1 MVDEVGVVVARRFR
15 RGRGPS
21 RPPRARGGRCR
32 SGRRWWRSASNGS
45 LLIQIALTIWIAY
58 TISTCPTVVLTRKE
72 RQEQTREQ
80 LVEAAARV
88 FARRGYH
95 RATVDE
101 IAAEAGFTIGALYS
115 NFETKEKLFLA
126 IADRQVETRVSEISA
141 VADAAV
147 GDGEAGAEAA
157 AQLGPS
163 SRPIPTGRSSSTSSG
178 RSACGTRRWAIELAE
193 RRDAIRDA
201 LAETL
206 KRVAK
211 HHGFKSPLPGAGPRH
226 RDRRLPEWARPSSA
240 PPILTRFRT
249 RCSRSSLQPCSAA
262 RSRRPVHERAAAPP
276 LLKPKWRR

>member
-1 MVDEVGVVVARRFR
+1 M
-15 RGRGPS
+15 
-21 RPPRARGGRCR
+21 
-32 SGRRWWRSASNGS
+32 
-45 LLIQIALTIWIAY
+45 
-58 TISTCPTVVLTRKE
+58 PTAVLTRKE

-147 GDGEAGAEAA
+147 GDGEPGVEAA
-157 AQLGPS
+157 AQLRVFLEADPDWPLLFYEFWSLSVRNPEMGD
-163 SRPIPTGRSSSTSSG
+163 
-178 RSACGTRRWAIELAE
+178 ELAG

-206 KRVAK
+206 TRVAK
-211 HHGFKSPLPGAGPRH
+211 HHGFDLRFP
-226 RDRRLPEWARPSSA
+226 A
-240 PPILTRFRT
+240 PVLATAIAACLNGLTF
-249 RCSRSSLQPCSAA
+249 
-262 RSRRPVHERAAAPP
+262 ERAADPDALPDAVFAEFVTAVLGCAIAAPGT
-276 LLKPKWRR
+276 

>member
-1 MVDEVGVVVARRFR
+1 MRTA
-15 RGRGPS
+15 
-21 RPPRARGGRCR
+21 
-32 SGRRWWRSASNGS
+32 
-45 LLIQIALTIWIAY
+45 
-58 TISTCPTVVLTRKE
+58 VLTRKE

-101 IAAEAGFTIGALYS
+101 IAAQAGFTIGALYS
-115 NFETKEKLFLA
+115 NFETKEKLFLE
-126 IADRQVETRVSEISA
+126 IADRQVETRVTEISA

-157 AQLGPS
+157 AQLRAFLEADPDWPLLFYEFWSLSVRNPEMGD
-163 SRPIPTGRSSSTSSG
+163 
-178 RSACGTRRWAIELAE
+178 ELAG

-211 HHGFKSPLPGAGPRH
+211 HHGFNLRFP
-226 RDRRLPEWARPSSA
+226 A
-240 PPILTRFRT
+240 PVLATAI
-249 RCSRSSLQPCSAA
+249 AA
-262 RSRRPVHERAAAPP
+262 CLNGLAFERAADPDALPDAVFAEFVTAVLGCAIAAPGT
-276 LLKPKWRR
+276 